1 MLDVAWPELLVI
13 GAVTLVAVGP
23 KDLPKVMH
31 ALGKLAGK
39 ARAALHDFSVVI
51 EQAGVE
57 AELAEKRKEEKKA
70 EETTSPRQS
79 TSDEG
84 Q

>member
-31 ALGKLAGK
+31 TLGIWAGRVR
-39 ARAALHDFSVVI
+39 RAFIAIQHDFERLSF
-51 EQAGVE
+51 E
-57 AELAEKRKEEKKA
+57 AEEIERKKVESEKEKEEKPNPPDA
-70 EETTSPRQS
+70 I
-79 TSDEG
+79 
-84 Q
+84 

>member
-31 ALGKLAGK
+31 AMGRMAGK
-39 ARAALHDFSVVI
+39 ARRVMHDLHNHI
-51 EQAGVE
+51 EHLSFE
-57 AELAEKRKEEKKA
+57 AEMAEKKEAGGKT
-70 EETTSPRQS
+70 ETKEPERDRET
-79 TSDEG
+79 
-84 Q
+84 

>member
-31 ALGKLAGK
+31 ALGRWAGK
-39 ARAALHDFSVVI
+39 ARRVMVGLHDHIEHLSFEV
-51 EQAGVE
+51 EQA
-57 AELAEKRKEEKKA
+57 EKAKSETEK
-70 EETTSPRQS
+70 TGRDRNS
-79 TSDEG
+79 
-84 Q
+84 